1 MSRIELK
8 DTTMDVV
15 IKMSEGNPGAMT
27 ARLDILKNAKQIDP
41 DDFMEGMSNIL
52 MLDTCEIYSWAI
64 YVLYSD
70 ICDRDTKKM
79 IAVIRAVQ
87 LGFFMKEELK
97 KACYREDRKGKE
109 MIPVDELYLKVKERL
124 PNFQ

>member
-1 MSRIELK
+1 MSRIILK
-8 DTTMDVV
+8 DTTMKVV
-15 IKMSEGNPGAMT
+15 AKMSEGNPGAMT
-27 ARLDILKNAKQIDP
+27 ALIEIIKKGKSIDP
-41 DDFMEGMSNIL
+41 DDFMEGVSSIL
-52 MLDTCEIYSWAI
+52 MLDTCEIYGYAI
-64 YVLYSD
+64 YVLHSD

-87 LGFFMKEELK
+87 LGFLPKEELK